1 MKKLSIAI
9 IGYGKMGKEIEKF
22 AIEKGHEI
30 ACTVDS
36 EAEWK
41 EKRGSLKKA
50 DVAIEFSTP
59 QVAVDNIKKC
69 FDLNLAVVTGT
80 TGWQSKLD
88 DISSLCKEKGQT
100 LFYASNFSLGVN
112 VFFEL
117 NKKLASML
125 AEYNEYELGIEETHH
140 KQKLDAPSGTA
151 ITLAKDIME
160 INKKFNDWQLAE
172 KTTTS
177 SKIPIKANREDNIF
191 GTHEVYYNSK
201 IDSIKITHIA
211 KSRIGFVKGAVAA
224 AEWVAG
230 KKGFFTMKDLL
241 NF

>member
-41 EKRGSLKKA
+41 EKRDFLGKA

-59 QVAVDNIKKC
+59 QVVVGNIKKC
-69 FDLNLAVVTGT
+69 FDLNLPVVTGT
-80 TGWQSKLD
+80 TGWHSKLQE
-88 DISSLCKEKGQT
+88 ISSLCKEKEQT

-112 VFFEL
+112 IFFEL

-125 AEYNEYELGIEETHH
+125 KDYDEYELGIEETHH

-151 ITLAKDIME
+151 ITLAKDIMG
-160 INKKFNDWQLAE
+160 INKKFSDWKLIENAA
-172 KTTTS
+172 TS
-177 SKIPIKANREDNIF
+177 SEIPIKANREDNIF
-191 GTHEVYYNSK
+191 GTHEVNYNSK
-201 IDSIKITHIA
+201 IDSIKITHTA
-211 KSRIGFVKGAVAA
+211 KSRIGFVKGAVTA
-224 AEWVAG
+224 AEWVVD
-230 KKGFFTMKDLL
+230 KKGIFTMKNLL